1 MLITCLCGSE
11 IVLLIYQGLSLPD
24 SLDIVG
30 QTIFYNC
37 KFYKNNT
44 KFAIFEF
51 FYKMASTI
59 KFMLKCPAGLDT
71 CVFVYIVIAMSD

>member
-1 MLITCLCGSE
+1 MDQKLCYLF
-11 IVLLIYQGLSLPD
+11 INGLFLPD

-44 KFAIFEF
+44 KFA
-51 FYKMASTI
+51 FYKMASKI
-59 KFMLKCPAGLDT
+59 KFMLKCLVGLDT

>member
-11 IVLLIYQGLSLPD
+11 IVLLINQGLFLPD

-44 KFAIFEF
+44 KFA
-51 FYKMASTI
+51 FYKMASKI
-59 KFMLKCPAGLDT
+59 IFMLKCLAGLDT
-71 CVFVYIVIAMSD
+71 CVFVYIVIAISD